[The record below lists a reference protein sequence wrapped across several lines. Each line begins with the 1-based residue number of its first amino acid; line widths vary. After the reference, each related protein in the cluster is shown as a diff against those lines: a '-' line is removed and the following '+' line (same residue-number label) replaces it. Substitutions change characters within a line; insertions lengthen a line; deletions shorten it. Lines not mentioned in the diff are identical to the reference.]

1 MITLDLAAI
10 KANLDINAAVRAIE
24 QGYVD
29 YSLGRADVPPVG
41 YLAVPDGEC
50 HIKYGHI
57 QGGEFFV
64 IKVATGFYGNTALGL
79 PSSDGLMLVLS
90 AKTGMVEAF
99 LQDEGH
105 LTNMRTAMGGMIA
118 AKYLAPS
125 EVTGIGIVGAGV
137 QAELQ
142 LRLLKNITQCR
153 RVTIWN
159 RNKER
164 AEALAA
170 TVVRDGFDVE
180 ISDSVEGLVRASN
193 LIVTTT
199 PAQEP
204 LIAVDWVAP
213 GTHITAVGA
222 DTPGKQELATALIAN
237 ADIVVVDSIAQCT
250 DHGEIQ
256 TAFRDGRITKESL
269 RELGNVINEPNLRR
283 QNDQQISIADLTG
296 VAVQDI
302 QIASAVF
309 SAWKSKNG

>member
-10 KANLDINAAVRAIE
+10 KAHLDIDAAVAAIE

-79 PSSDGLMLVLS
+79 TSSDGLMLVLS

-105 LTNMRTAMGGMIA
+105 LTNIRTAIGGMIA
-118 AKYLAPS
+118 AKYLAPV
-125 EVTGIGIVGAGV
+125 EVSGIGIIGAGV

-142 LRLLKNITQCR
+142 LRLLRNITSCR
-153 RVTIWN
+153 RVTLWN
-159 RNKER
+159 RNRAR
-164 AEALAA
+164 AEALAES
-170 TVVRDGFDVE
+170 VGSDGFEVE
-180 ISDSVEGLVRASN
+180 ISDTVEALVRASN

-204 LIAVDWVAP
+204 LIAADWVTP

-222 DTPGKQELATALIAN
+222 DTPGKQELATELVAG
-237 ADIVVVDSIAQCT
+237 ADIVVVDSITQCT
-250 DHGEIQ
+250 DHGEVQ
-256 TAFRDGRITKESL
+256 TAFRDGRITKEAL
-269 RELGNVINEPNLRR
+269 RELGDVINNPDLRR

-296 VAVQDI
+296 VAIQDI

-309 SAWKSKNG
+309 SAWRSNNG

>member
-10 KANLDINAAVRAIE
+10 KAHLDIDAAVAAIE

-105 LTNMRTAMGGMIA
+105 LTNIRTAIGGMIA
-118 AKYLAPS
+118 AKYLAPV
-125 EVTGIGIVGAGV
+125 EVSGIGIIGAGV

-142 LRLLKNITQCR
+142 LRLLRNITSCR
-153 RVTIWN
+153 RVTLWN
-159 RNKER
+159 RNRAR
-164 AEALAA
+164 AEALAES
-170 TVVRDGFDVE
+170 VGSDGFEVE
-180 ISDSVEGLVRASN
+180 ISDTVEALVRASN

-204 LIAVDWVAP
+204 LIAADWVTP

-222 DTPGKQELATALIAN
+222 DTPGKQELATELVAG
-237 ADIVVVDSIAQCT
+237 ADIVVVDSITQCT
-250 DHGEIQ
+250 DHGEVQ
-256 TAFRDGRITKESL
+256 TAFRDGRITKEAL
-269 RELGNVINEPNLRR
+269 RELGDVINKPDLRR

-309 SAWKSKNG
+309 SAWRSNNG

>member
-10 KANLDINAAVRAIE
+10 KAHLDIDAAVAAIE

-105 LTNMRTAMGGMIA
+105 LTNIRTAIGGMIA
-118 AKYLAPS
+118 AKYLAPV
-125 EVTGIGIVGAGV
+125 EVSGIGIIGAGV

-142 LRLLKNITQCR
+142 LRLLRNITSCR
-153 RVTIWN
+153 RVTLWN
-159 RNKER
+159 RNRAR
-164 AEALAA
+164 AEALAES
-170 TVVRDGFDVE
+170 VGRDGFEVE
-180 ISDSVEGLVRASN
+180 ISDTVEALVRASN

-204 LIAVDWVAP
+204 LIAADWVTP

-222 DTPGKQELATALIAN
+222 DTPGKQELATELVAG
-237 ADIVVVDSIAQCT
+237 ADIVVVDSITQCT
-250 DHGEIQ
+250 DHGEVQ
-256 TAFRDGRITKESL
+256 TAFRDGRITKEAL
-269 RELGNVINEPNLRR
+269 RELGDVINKPDLRR
-283 QNDQQISIADLTG
+283 LNDQQISIADLTG

-309 SAWKSKNG
+309 SAWRSNNG